1 MYVCMYEG
9 DEHGHMALQLPDRA
23 VSGYD
28 VFLFEQVIERAWYVC
43 MYVSDSLCMWQQ
55 TRLTMYVIYI
65 FISISVCMHVCMH
78 VCN

>member
-28 VFLFEQVIERAWYVC
+28 VFLFEQVIVRAWYVC
-43 MYVSDSLCMWQQ
+43 MYVC
-55 TRLTMYVIYI
+55 MYV
-65 FISISVCMHVCMH
+65 CKW
-78 VCN
+78 